1 MESFSEWMT
10 IDEAKRIVSAK
21 VAVRP
26 KKQHAAVPHTDID
39 RWLKSVDGL
48 AKDLKD
54 LQGAKKNAEDKMKQI
69 GQKYKPDDADKPEK
83 KPDDK
88 HDDKHDKHDIEK
100 PNDRKPVKRP
110 RPESDREVLSPK
122 DRKREAPLK
131 RDNRPMGRTA
141 DDAAD
146 EPIARPKP
154 KRERPE
160 RLPKRRERPPVPED
174 EDME

>member
-10 IDEAKRIVSAK
+10 VDEAKRIVPRK
-21 VAVRP
+21 VAMRP

-69 GQKYKPDDADKPEK
+69 GQKYKPEDADKPEE
-83 KPDDK
+83 KP
-88 HDDKHDKHDIEK
+88 DDKHDKHDIEK
-100 PNDRKPVKRP
+100 SDDRKPIKRP
-110 RPESDREVLSPK
+110 RPDSDREVLPSK
-122 DRKREAPLK
+122 DRKREAPPK
-131 RDNRPMGRTA
+131 RDKRPMGRAA
-141 DDAAD
+141 DD
-146 EPIARPKP
+146 EPIDSPKT

-160 RLPKRRERPPVPED
+160 RPERRRPERMPVPED